1 MLVVT
6 VELTESLEDVRLV
19 LSDVVVDPHP
29 PGWVEA
35 GNGVGEVEEEL
46 SVPRGRAVTGT
57 TILVVPGAG
66 CSPGGVVGVAQ
77 HVLPAA
83 QGAGVVVTAGGSHV
97 AAVSKREIRH

>member
-77 HVLPAA
+77 HILPAA
-83 QGAGVVVTAGGSHV
+83 QGAGVVVTTRGANI
-97 AAVSKREIRH
+97 AAIANIEQ